1 MIKRRPSG
9 RGDTAHGQVIISL
22 FRSRPLGRKA
32 RGPIIFNFPFSILNY
47 RWHLVWF
54 FCLLL
59 ACSGDEFRNIRN
71 LRSSGEAIV
80 CFGDSLTE
88 GVGADSGEDYPSA
101 LSRQLGFP
109 IVNAGRRGDT
119 TAQALERLA
128 DAVLRRNPRLVIIL
142 LGGND
147 FLRQLPRAESRKNL
161 AEIVRLVQGS
171 GAMVAIAGI
180 RLGLFTDEFA
190 AIYQDTAKEFGALY
204 IADVMDGILRN
215 TKLTSDPIH
224 PNGVG
229 YRLVAERIAAKI
241 RPLLREA
248 DRLTGRSGF

>member
-1 MIKRRPSG
+1 VYRF
-9 RGDTAHGQVIISL
+9 HL
-22 FRSRPLGRKA
+22 FWLSFL
-32 RGPIIFNFPFSILNY
+32 
-47 RWHLVWF
+47 LV
-54 FCLLL
+54 
-59 ACSGDEFRNIRN
+59 ACGGDEFQNIRN
-71 LRSSGEAIV
+71 LRSSGEAII

-109 IVNAGRRGDT
+109 VVNAGHRGDT
-119 TAQALERLA
+119 TAQALERVA
-128 DAVLRRNPRLVIIL
+128 DGVLGKNPRLVIIL

-161 AEIVRLVQGS
+161 AEIVRRIQQS

-190 AIYQDTAKEFGALY
+190 AIYHDIAKEFGALY
-204 IADVMDGILRN
+204 IPEVTDGIFRN

-224 PNGVG
+224 PNGAG
-229 YRLVAERIAAKI
+229 YRLMAERIAAKI